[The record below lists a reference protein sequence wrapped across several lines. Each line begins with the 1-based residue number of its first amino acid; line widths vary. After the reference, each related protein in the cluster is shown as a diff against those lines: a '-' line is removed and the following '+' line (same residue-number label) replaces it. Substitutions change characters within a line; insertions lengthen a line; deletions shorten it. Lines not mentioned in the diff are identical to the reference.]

1 MCFFDKDCSVKILR
15 CLLPGFGKTT
25 SWPMLLHAL
34 RAKSVIHVSVG
45 FDSSPPKPLSSSL
58 LKYLGCVSIF
68 RRLFV
73 PSDCI
78 RLHTCIFWLHGVFWV
93 YVFAHLNPKD
103 SPRLDR
109 VSVSPHYFPQ
119 HCGVDLRWVYSVVIT
134 VLRVLFAGVLSQF
147 CLSWRPRGLDPS
159 SDFS

>member
-1 MCFFDKDCSVKILR
+1 MDNAAFSYCAEHNPRGWTPGFSSWRYGLGSSEEARSQPRPRVPLSYSSPLLYSKMCFFDKDCSVKILH

-78 RLHTCIFWLHGVFWV
+78 L
-93 YVFAHLNPKD
+93 
-103 SPRLDR
+103 
-109 VSVSPHYFPQ
+109 VSFGYTGSF
-119 HCGVDLRWVYSVVIT
+119 GFTYSRT
-134 VLRVLFAGVLSQF
+134 
-147 CLSWRPRGLDPS
+147 
-159 SDFS
+159 